1 MPAHP
6 TEGFALLMML
16 VGVVLAVCVV
26 LSYLYPPLRHLDDL
40 PDLTS
45 DDEATSGESA
55 AADPAESRV

>member
-1 MPAHP
+1 
-6 TEGFALLMML
+6 MML